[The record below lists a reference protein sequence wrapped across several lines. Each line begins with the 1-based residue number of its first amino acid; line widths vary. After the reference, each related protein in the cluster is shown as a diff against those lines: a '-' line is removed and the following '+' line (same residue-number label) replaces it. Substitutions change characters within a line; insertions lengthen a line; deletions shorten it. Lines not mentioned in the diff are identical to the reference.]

1 MFYTLRH
8 LSRFGIS
15 RAEALSRITSDA
27 ADIIGIN
34 NIGQIRP
41 GFKSSFII
49 WNGDPFSL
57 LNYPIMVV
65 AEGKIAFQE

>member
-15 RAEALSRITSDA
+15 RAEAISRITSDA
-27 ADIIGIN
+27 GDIIGIN
-34 NIGQIRP
+34 NLGQIRP
-41 GFKSSFII
+41 GFKSSLVI
-49 WNGDPFSL
+49 WNGDPLSI